1 VLCACVGNENEGAA
15 FDLLLITARAAREKL
30 SPATIMET
38 TTSMIHISDRAAQ
51 EVHGLLERQQKPDA
65 MLRVF
70 VAGGGCSGFQYG
82 MTLEEEPMEGDEQ
95 FEQNGVRVIVDPRSA
110 MYLGGA
116 QIDFIESM
124 MGGGFKIDNPNAAS
138 SCGCG
143 SSFTPKD
150 GEAAPASSGGG
161 CGSCSSNS
169 GGF

>member
-1 VLCACVGNENEGAA
+1 MIN
-15 FDLLLITARAAREKL
+15 IT
-30 SPATIMET
+30 
-38 TTSMIHISDRAAQ
+38 DRAATQ
-51 EVHGLLERQQKPDA
+51 VHGLLERQEKPDA

-82 MTLEEEPMEGDEQ
+82 MTLEEDAMEGDQ
-95 FEQNGVRVIVDPRSA
+95 KFAINGVNVIVDPRSA
-110 MYLGGA
+110 MYLEGA
-116 QIDFIESM
+116 EIDFVDNL

-150 GEAAPASSGGG
+150 GEAAPASAGGG
-161 CGSCSSNS
+161 CGSCSSG